1 MNQDD
6 AVRKAVRDTKE
17 NLEESVKEYFDNIEA
32 IKGRDY
38 MEVVKFVSGVS
49 HTAKLISIG
58 TQWSPDHI
66 REAVGLQFAQVAAG
80 GATLIMRLLK
90 LDEDQVQEIVDIS
103 ERISETIDSQLEQVS
118 KKISEIRKGD
128 DDE

>member
-58 TQWSPDHI
+58 TQWSPDQI

-90 LDEDQVQEIVDIS
+90 LDDDQVQEIVDIS